1 MYMFFGKEENEMKT
15 RKDPVM
21 RMLTGLL
28 ALLMIL
34 AAGDRIC
41 FCDLH
46 AESYVLGSEDL
57 SETEEEIESQEGMDL
72 SEKATVIMDNTP
84 LYADQ
89 EMTSVI
95 SNLRKGQVLEITR
108 YEGMWCQVQVE
119 EFSGYCMED
128 CLHVHSL
135 DYDELVE
142 YGKGFVG
149 NPYVWGGTS
158 LTKGCDCSA
167 FIMRIYEHFGV
178 SIPRSSFFQQTAGV
192 EVKSLEDAQ
201 PGDIIC
207 YQNHVAMY
215 IGDDKILHAKG
226 TKSGIVITNGA
237 DYRKILSIR
246 RIF

>member
-1 MYMFFGKEENEMKT
+1 MKI
-15 RKDPVM
+15 RKD
-21 RMLTGLL
+21 RIRRILTGLMVL
-28 ALLMIL
+28 FIIL
-34 AAGDRIC
+34 AAGDRTC
-41 FCDLH
+41 LCDLQ
-46 AESYVLGSEDL
+46 AESYVLDSEDL
-57 SETEEEIESQEGMDL
+57 SETEEEIESQEGLDIC
-72 SEKATVIMDNTP
+72 EKATVILDSTP

-95 SNLRKGQVLEITR
+95 STLRKGQVLEITR

-119 EFSGYCMED
+119 DSTGYCMED

-135 DYDELVE
+135 DYEDLVE

-178 SIPRSSFFQQTAGV
+178 SIPRSSFFQQTAGA
-192 EVKSLEDAQ
+192 EVKNLEDAQ

-207 YQNHVAMY
+207 YKNHVAMY

-226 TKSGIVITNGA
+226 RKSGIVITDGA
-237 DYRKILSIR
+237 DYRKILTIR